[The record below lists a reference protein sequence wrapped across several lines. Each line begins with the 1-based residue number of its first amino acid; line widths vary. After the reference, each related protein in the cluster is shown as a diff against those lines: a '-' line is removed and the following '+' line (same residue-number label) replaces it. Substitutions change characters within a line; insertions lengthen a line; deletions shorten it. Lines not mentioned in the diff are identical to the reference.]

1 MVPFVILGVALLI
14 GGFLVLRWFVQA
26 DPKQLAQVVRWV
38 ALGLGVVLLV
48 FVFVS
53 GRWNW
58 LPGVAV
64 AALPWISRF
73 RALSAIARNMR
84 GPTPG
89 QTSQVETEFLRM
101 SLDHDTNEMD
111 GEVLVGTFRGRFLSS
126 MSGDELIE
134 LWRECRSDEQSRAVM
149 ESYLDRVHGADW
161 RDAAAAGDTGGQ
173 PSGRGA
179 PMSKE
184 EACEILGVAPTATED
199 EVEQAY
205 RRLMLKMHPDQGGS
219 DYLAA
224 KINQAKEVLLAR

>member
-1 MVPFVILGVALLI
+1 MVPLVILGVALLI
-14 GGFLVLRWFVQA
+14 GGFLVLRWYVQA
-26 DPKQLAQVVRWV
+26 DPKQLARFVRWF
-38 ALGLGVVLLV
+38 ALGLGVVFVV
-48 FVFVS
+48 FIFIS
-53 GRWNW
+53 GRWAW
-58 LPGVAV
+58 LPGAAV

-84 GPTPG
+84 GPSPG

-101 SLDHDTNEMD
+101 SLNHDTNEMD
-111 GEVLVGTFRGRFLSS
+111 GEVLVGTFRGRLLSS

-134 LWRECRSDEQSRAVM
+134 LWRECRTDEQSQAVM
-149 ESYLDRVHGADW
+149 ESYLDRVHGAEW
-161 RDAAAAGDTGGQ
+161 RDTAAGDTGEPGTRA
-173 PSGRGA
+173 RGA

-184 EACEILGVAPTATED
+184 EACEILGVGLGATED